1 VPERDVRSERV
12 KRQVGLLAGPL
23 LFVLV
28 LATPMPGL
36 ADAAHLLLAVFVW
49 AVTYWVSEALPVAT
63 TALLSST
70 LAILLGI
77 APAATVLAPYADPV
91 VFLFIGSFIL
101 AEAMKSSGL
110 DRRLAFALLYQQWA
124 TRSAS
129 RLMLA
134 MGVVTCGLSLWMSNT
149 ATTAIMLPV
158 GVGVLRALGET
169 GGAGHRF
176 TIGLLLMLTWSSSVA
191 VGIPVG
197 SPPNLIAIGMIRDL
211 TDRRITFF
219 DWVAVTM
226 PLTMMMLLL
235 CWLILGRLYRSELR
249 SGDQLHAYLAE
260 ERRRLGPWTRAQT
273 NVLIVFLGAAL
284 LWMLP
289 GAAAMLASPTAP
301 LPRFLEA
308 RLPEAAVALGA
319 AVLLFLLPTDWRRGE
334 FTISWR
340 EATRIDWGTILLF
353 GGGLAL
359 GKLMFDTGLA
369 GAIGDAGVRLT
380 GVDSLWGLTAIAIV
394 IGVVLSETS
403 SNTASASMVVPI
415 VIAAALS
422 AGVSPIPPAL
432 GAALGASFGFMLP
445 VSTPPNAI
453 IYGSGL
459 VPLREMIRSGIYLDI
474 AGAILIW
481 VGLRVLCPLFGVM

>member
-1 VPERDVRSERV
+1 VLERGAGVERV
-12 KRQVGLLAGPL
+12 KRQAGLLAGPA
-23 LFVLV
+23 LFGVV
-28 LATPMPGL
+28 LAIPMPGL
-36 ADAAHLLLAVFVW
+36 AREAHLLLAVFVW
-49 AVTYWVSEALPVAT
+49 AVIYWVSEALPVAM

-77 APAATVLAPYADPV
+77 APTATVLAPYADPV

-101 AEAMKSSGL
+101 AEAMKSSEL
-110 DRRLAFALLYQQWA
+110 DRRLAFALLRQAWA
-124 TRSAS
+124 TRSAA

-134 MGVVTCGLSLWMSNT
+134 VGIVTCGLSLWMSNT

-158 GVGVLRALGET
+158 GVGVLRALGAAA
-169 GGAGHRF
+169 AGHRF
-176 TIGLLLMLTWSSSVA
+176 AIGLLLMLTWSSSIA
-191 VGIPVG
+191 VGIPVA

-226 PLTMMMLLL
+226 PLTVVMLVL
-235 CWLILGRLYRSELR
+235 CWFILDRLYRSDL
-249 SGDQLHAYLAE
+249 SVGSQLQTYLAE
-260 ERRRLGPWTRAQT
+260 ERQRLGPWTRAQT
-273 NVLIVFLGAAL
+273 NVLVVFLAAAV

-289 GAAAMLASPTAP
+289 GVVAMLASPTAP
-301 LPRFLEA
+301 VSHFLES
-308 RLPEAAVALGA
+308 RLSEAAVALSA
-319 AVLLFLLPTDWRRGE
+319 ALLLFVLPIDWRRGA
-334 FTISWR
+334 FTITWR
-340 EATRIDWGTILLF
+340 EAARIDWGTILLF

-369 GAIGDAGVRLT
+369 RAIGDTGLRLT
-380 GVDSLWGLTAIAIV
+380 GADTLWALTAVAIV
-394 IGVVLSETS
+394 IGVLLSETS
-403 SNTASASMVVPI
+403 SNTASASMVLPI
-415 VIAAALS
+415 VIAVAQS
-422 AGVSPIPPAL
+422 AGMSPIPPAL

-445 VSTPPNAI
+445 ISTPPNAI

-481 VGLRVLCPLFGVM
+481 IGLRVLCPLVGLT